1 MNIKALK
8 ESLNEAKEAK
18 KAILNGAITE
28 VRSLED
34 TENEELRQLDEK
46 IVELQKEIEK
56 AEEEV
61 RSTSVEKTIENKGEI
76 KMEKTQI
83 ELREQFMNALATP
96 NADVSKLE
104 MRAEGDGYVA
114 GAGLPTNA
122 STFTD
127 ANKGAMSIPLTIE
140 GAIRNAIDFNSDVL
154 GLANVIRT
162 NGTHRIVLDAS
173 PASEARL
180 VKEGASISSIDSE
193 FVKVEL
199 GAYKY
204 GEIVKFTREVVED
217 VNFNIVAHAGQRLG
231 MAFAKAFEKA
241 IITGT
246 GSGQPQGL
254 LSAELDN
261 DDMQKASQQVTA
273 KQGAIS
279 ANDVVASYYNLP
291 HECRQNAVFVC
302 HPDTVKALAMLQDG
316 NGRQLL
322 TDGLEPGVRTLMGCR
337 VIECAY
343 MPKLGTASAKVG
355 MFVDVKRALTVGVRS
370 DVQVRQLHELYAVTD
385 MVALV
390 ATARMD
396 AKIVQAGAISYIVTG
411 TVE

>member
-76 KMEKTQI
+76 KMKKTQI

-104 MRAEGDGYVA
+104 MREAGDGYT
-114 GAGLPTNA
+114 AGLGDAPHNV
-122 STFTD
+122 
-127 ANKGAMSIPLTIE
+127 ANKGQMNVPLTIE

-246 GSGQPQGL
+246 GSGQPEGL
-254 LSAELDN
+254 LSATPDN
-261 DDMQKASQQVTA
+261 SDMQKASKQVTA
-273 KQGAIS
+273 KAGAIS

-302 HPDTVKALAMLQDG
+302 HPDTVKALAMLQDA

-343 MPKLGTASAKVG
+343 MPKLGTQDAKVG

-396 AKIVQAGAISYIVTG
+396 AKVVQAGAISYIVAGAT
-411 TVE
+411 E

>member
-28 VRSLED
+28 FRSLED

-96 NADVSKLE
+96 NKDVSKLE
-104 MRAEGDGYVA
+104 MRGAGDGYTE
-114 GAGLPTNA
+114 GLGDAPHNV
-122 STFTD
+122 
-127 ANKGAMSIPLTIE
+127 ANKGQMNVPLTIE

-246 GSGQPQGL
+246 GNGQPQGL
-254 LSAELDN
+254 LSATPDN
-261 DDMQKASQQVTA
+261 NDMQKASQQVTA
-273 KQGAIS
+273 KKGAIS

-302 HPDTVKALAMLQDG
+302 HPDTVKALAMLQDA

-337 VIECAY
+337 VVECAY
-343 MPKLGTASAKVG
+343 MPKLGTQGAKIG

-396 AKIVQAGAISYIVTG
+396 AKVVQAGAISYIVTG
-411 TVE
+411 NEA

>member
-104 MRAEGDGYVA
+104 MRADNGYT
-114 GAGLPTNA
+114 AGLG
-122 STFTD
+122 D
-127 ANKGAMSIPLTIE
+127 APYNVENKGQMNVPLTIE

-241 IITGT
+241 IIKGTGT
-246 GSGQPQGL
+246 TEPQGL
-254 LSAELDN
+254 LSAEPDN
-261 DDMQKASQQVTA
+261 NDMQKASQQVTA

-396 AKIVQAGAISYIVTG
+396 AKIVQPGAISYIVTG

>member
-104 MRAEGDGYVA
+104 MRDAGDGYT
-114 GAGLPTNA
+114 AGLGDAPHNV
-122 STFTD
+122 
-127 ANKGAMSIPLTIE
+127 ANKGQMNVPLTIE

-217 VNFNIVAHAGQRLG
+217 VNFNIVAHVGQRLG

-246 GSGQPQGL
+246 GSGQPEGL
-254 LSAELDN
+254 LSATPDN
-261 DDMQKASQQVTA
+261 SDMQKASKQVTA
-273 KQGAIS
+273 KAGAIS

-302 HPDTVKALAMLQDG
+302 HPDTVKALAMLQDA

-343 MPKLGTASAKVG
+343 MPKLGTQDAKVG

-396 AKIVQAGAISYIVTG
+396 AKVVQAGAISYIVAGAT
-411 TVE
+411 E

>member
-104 MRAEGDGYVA
+104 MRGAGDGYA
-114 GAGLPTNA
+114 EGLGDAPHNV
-122 STFTD
+122 
-127 ANKGAMSIPLTIE
+127 ANKGQMNVPLTIE

-246 GSGQPQGL
+246 GNGQPQGL
-254 LSAELDN
+254 LSATPDN
-261 DDMQKASQQVTA
+261 NDMQKASQQVTA
-273 KQGAIS
+273 KKGAIS

-302 HPDTVKALAMLQDG
+302 HPDTVKALAMLQDA

-337 VIECAY
+337 VVECAY
-343 MPKLGTASAKVG
+343 MPKLGTASAKIG

-396 AKIVQAGAISYIVTG
+396 AKIVQPGAISYIVAG
-411 TVE
+411 AEA

>member
-1 MNIKALK
+1 MANIKKMREERNELK
-8 ESLNEAKEAK
+8 DKLISMLENVTETRSLDNERSE
-18 KAILNGAITE
+18 E
-28 VRSLED
+28 VRELEK
-34 TENEELRQLDEK
+34 K
-46 IVELQKEIEK
+46 IDDLTKEIEK

-104 MRAEGDGYVA
+104 MRDADGYT
-114 GAGLPTNA
+114 AGLGDAPFNA
-122 STFTD
+122 T
-127 ANKGAMSIPLTIE
+127 NKGQMNVPLTIE

-246 GSGQPQGL
+246 GSGQPEGL
-254 LSAELDN
+254 LSATPN
-261 DDMQKASQQVTA
+261 NNDMQKASQQVTA
-273 KQGAIS
+273 KKGAIS

-302 HPDTVKALAMLQDG
+302 HPDTVKALAMLQDA

-396 AKIVQAGAISYIVTG
+396 AKVVQAGAISYIVTG

>member
-83 ELREQFMNALATP
+83 ELREKFMNALATP

-104 MRAEGDGYVA
+104 MREAGDGYT
-114 GAGLPTNA
+114 AGLGETPY
-122 STFTD
+122 D
-127 ANKGAMSIPLTIE
+127 ATNKGQMNVPLTIE

-246 GSGQPQGL
+246 GSGQPEGL
-254 LSAELDN
+254 LSATPDN
-261 DDMQKASQQVTA
+261 SDMQKASKQVTA
-273 KQGAIS
+273 KAGAIS

-302 HPDTVKALAMLQDG
+302 HPDTVKALAMLQDA

-343 MPKLGTASAKVG
+343 MPKLGTQDAKVG

-396 AKIVQAGAISYIVTG
+396 AKVVQAGAISYIVAGAT
-411 TVE
+411 E

>member
-104 MRAEGDGYVA
+104 MRADNGYT
-114 GAGLPTNA
+114 AGLGDAPYNA
-122 STFTD
+122 E
-127 ANKGAMSIPLTIE
+127 NKGQMNVPLTIE

-254 LSAELDN
+254 LSAEPDN
-261 DDMQKASQQVTA
+261 NDMQKASQQVTA

>member
-28 VRSLED
+28 FRSLED

-104 MRAEGDGYVA
+104 MRAGDGYTE
-114 GAGLPTNA
+114 GLGDAPHNV
-122 STFTD
+122 
-127 ANKGAMSIPLTIE
+127 ANKGQMNVPLTIE

-246 GSGQPQGL
+246 GNGQPQGL
-254 LSAELDN
+254 LSATPN
-261 DDMQKASQQVTA
+261 NNDMQKASQQVTA
-273 KQGAIS
+273 KKGAIS

-302 HPDTVKALAMLQDG
+302 HPDTVKALAMLQDA

-337 VIECAY
+337 VVECAY
-343 MPKLGTASAKVG
+343 MPKLGTQDAKIG
-355 MFVDVKRALTVGVRS
+355 MFVDVKRELTVGVRS

-396 AKIVQAGAISYIVTG
+396 AKIVQPGAISYIVAGAT
-411 TVE
+411 E

>member
-83 ELREQFMNALATP
+83 ELREQFMDALATP
-96 NADVSKLE
+96 NKDVSKLE
-104 MRAEGDGYVA
+104 MRGAGDGYTE
-114 GAGLPTNA
+114 GLGDTPYNV
-122 STFTD
+122 
-127 ANKGAMSIPLTIE
+127 ANKGQMNVPLTIE

-246 GSGQPQGL
+246 GNGQPQGL
-254 LSAELDN
+254 LSATPDN
-261 DDMQKASQQVTA
+261 NDMQKASQQVTA
-273 KQGAIS
+273 KKGAIS

-302 HPDTVKALAMLQDG
+302 HPDTVKALAMLQDA

-337 VIECAY
+337 VVECAY
-343 MPKLGTASAKVG
+343 MPKLGTQGAKIG

-396 AKIVQAGAISYIVTG
+396 AKVVQAGAISYIVTG
-411 TVE
+411 NEA

>member
-104 MRAEGDGYVA
+104 MRGAGDGYTE
-114 GAGLPTNA
+114 GLGDAPYNV
-122 STFTD
+122 
-127 ANKGAMSIPLTIE
+127 ANKGQMNVPLTIE

-246 GSGQPQGL
+246 GNGQPQGL
-254 LSAELDN
+254 LSATPDN
-261 DDMQKASQQVTA
+261 NDMQKASQQVTA
-273 KQGAIS
+273 KKGAIS

-302 HPDTVKALAMLQDG
+302 HPDTVKALAMLQDA

-337 VIECAY
+337 VVECAY
-343 MPKLGTASAKVG
+343 MPKLGTASAKIG

-396 AKIVQAGAISYIVTG
+396 AKIVQPGAISYIVAG
-411 TVE
+411 AEA

>member
-1 MNIKALK
+1 MNIKALN

-28 VRSLED
+28 FRSLED

-104 MRAEGDGYVA
+104 MRAGEGYTE
-114 GAGLPTNA
+114 GLGDAPYNA
-122 STFTD
+122 T
-127 ANKGAMSIPLTIE
+127 NKGQMNVPLTIE

-246 GSGQPQGL
+246 G
-254 LSAELDN
+254 
-261 DDMQKASQQVTA
+261 T
-273 KQGAIS
+273 
-279 ANDVVASYYNLP
+279 
-291 HECRQNAVFVC
+291 
-302 HPDTVKALAMLQDG
+302 T
-316 NGRQLL
+316 
-322 TDGLEPGVRTLMGCR
+322 EPEG
-337 VIECAY
+337 
-343 MPKLGTASAKVG
+343 
-355 MFVDVKRALTVGVRS
+355 
-370 DVQVRQLHELYAVTD
+370 
-385 MVALV
+385 
-390 ATARMD
+390 
-396 AKIVQAGAISYIVTG
+396 
-411 TVE
+411 

>member
-28 VRSLED
+28 FRSLED

-104 MRAEGDGYVA
+104 MRAGDGYTE
-114 GAGLPTNA
+114 GLGDSPYNA
-122 STFTD
+122 T
-127 ANKGAMSIPLTIE
+127 NKGQMNVPLTIE

-246 GSGQPQGL
+246 GSGQPEGL
-254 LSAELDN
+254 LSATPDN
-261 DDMQKASQQVTA
+261 SDMQKASKQVTA
-273 KQGAIS
+273 KKGAIS

-302 HPDTVKALAMLQDG
+302 HPDTVKALAMLQDA

-343 MPKLGTASAKVG
+343 MPKLGTQDAKIG

-411 TVE
+411 TGE

>member
-28 VRSLED
+28 FRSLED

-104 MRAEGDGYVA
+104 MRGAGDGYTE
-114 GAGLPTNA
+114 GLGGTPY
-122 STFTD
+122 D
-127 ANKGAMSIPLTIE
+127 AVNKGQMNVPLTIE

-254 LSAELDN
+254 LSATPDN
-261 DDMQKASQQVTA
+261 SDMQKASQQVTA
-273 KQGAIS
+273 KKGAIS

-302 HPDTVKALAMLQDG
+302 HPDTVKALAMLQDA

-343 MPKLGTASAKVG
+343 MPKLGTQDAKIG

-396 AKIVQAGAISYIVTG
+396 AKVVQAGAISYIVSG
-411 TVE
+411 TEA

>member
-104 MRAEGDGYVA
+104 MRDADGYT
-114 GAGLPTNA
+114 AGLG
-122 STFTD
+122 D
-127 ANKGAMSIPLTIE
+127 APFNVENKGQMNVPLTIE

-246 GSGQPQGL
+246 GTTEPEGL
-254 LSAELDN
+254 LSATPDN
-261 DDMQKASQQVTA
+261 NDMQKASQQVTA
-273 KQGAIS
+273 NKGAIS
-279 ANDVVASYYNLP
+279 TNDVVASYYNLP

-343 MPKLGTASAKVG
+343 MPKLGTQDAKVG

-411 TVE
+411 TVA

>member
-104 MRAEGDGYVA
+104 MRG
-114 GAGLPTNA
+114 
-122 STFTD
+122 
-127 ANKGAMSIPLTIE
+127 ANKGQMNVPLTIE

-246 GSGQPQGL
+246 GTAQPEGL
-254 LSAELDN
+254 LSATPDN
-261 DDMQKASQQVTA
+261 DDMQKASKQVTA
-273 KQGAIS
+273 QKGAIS

-302 HPDTVKALAMLQDG
+302 HPDTVKALAMLQDA

-343 MPKLGTASAKVG
+343 MPKLGTQDAKVG

-396 AKIVQAGAISYIVTG
+396 AKIVQPGAISYIVAG
-411 TVE
+411 AEE

>member
-28 VRSLED
+28 FRSLED

-104 MRAEGDGYVA
+104 MRAGDGYTE
-114 GAGLPTNA
+114 GLGDSPYNV
-122 STFTD
+122 
-127 ANKGAMSIPLTIE
+127 ANKGQMNVPLTIE

-246 GSGQPQGL
+246 GSGQPEGL
-254 LSAELDN
+254 LSATPDN
-261 DDMQKASQQVTA
+261 NDMQKASKQVTA
-273 KQGAIS
+273 KKGAIS

-302 HPDTVKALAMLQDG
+302 HPDTVKALAMLQDA

-343 MPKLGTASAKVG
+343 MPKLGTASVKVG

-396 AKIVQAGAISYIVTG
+396 AKIVQPGAISYIVTG

>member
-104 MRAEGDGYVA
+104 MRADNGYT
-114 GAGLPTNA
+114 AGLGDTPYNA
-122 STFTD
+122 T
-127 ANKGAMSIPLTIE
+127 NKGQMNVPLTIE

-241 IITGT
+241 IITGAGT
-246 GSGQPQGL
+246 TEPQGL
-254 LSAELDN
+254 LSATPDN
-261 DDMQKASQQVTA
+261 NDMQKASQQVTA
-273 KQGAIS
+273 KKGAIS

-343 MPKLGTASAKVG
+343 MPKLGTQSAKVG

-396 AKIVQAGAISYIVTG
+396 AKVVQAGAISYIVTG

>member
-28 VRSLED
+28 FRSLED

-104 MRAEGDGYVA
+104 MRAGDGYTE
-114 GAGLPTNA
+114 GLGDSPYNA
-122 STFTD
+122 T
-127 ANKGAMSIPLTIE
+127 NKGQMNVPLTIE

-231 MAFAKAFEKA
+231 KAFAKAFEKA

-246 GSGQPQGL
+246 GSGQPEGL
-254 LSAELDN
+254 LSATPDN
-261 DDMQKASQQVTA
+261 SDMQKASKQVTA
-273 KQGAIS
+273 KKGAIS

-302 HPDTVKALAMLQDG
+302 HPDTVKALAMLQDA

-337 VIECAY
+337 VVECAY
-343 MPKLGTASAKVG
+343 MPKLGTASAKIG

-396 AKIVQAGAISYIVTG
+396 AKIVQPGAISYIVAGAT
-411 TVE
+411 E

>member
-104 MRAEGDGYVA
+104 MRADNGYT
-114 GAGLPTNA
+114 AGLGDAPYNA
-122 STFTD
+122 E
-127 ANKGAMSIPLTIE
+127 NKGQMNVPLTIE

>member
-28 VRSLED
+28 FRSLED
-34 TENEELRQLDEK
+34 TENEELRHLDEK

-104 MRAEGDGYVA
+104 MRGAGDGYT
-114 GAGLPTNA
+114 AGLGDTPY
-122 STFTD
+122 D
-127 ANKGAMSIPLTIE
+127 ATNKGQMNVSLTIE

-246 GSGQPQGL
+246 GSGQPEGL
-254 LSAELDN
+254 LSATPDN
-261 DDMQKASQQVTA
+261 SDMQKASKQVTA
-273 KQGAIS
+273 KAGAIS

-302 HPDTVKALAMLQDG
+302 HPDTVKALAMLQDA

-343 MPKLGTASAKVG
+343 MPKLGTQDAKVG

-396 AKIVQAGAISYIVTG
+396 AKVVQAGAISYIVAGAT
-411 TVE
+411 E

>member
-28 VRSLED
+28 FRSLED
-34 TENEELRQLDEK
+34 TENEELRHLDEK

-104 MRAEGDGYVA
+104 MRGAGDGYT
-114 GAGLPTNA
+114 AGLGDTPHNA
-122 STFTD
+122 T
-127 ANKGAMSIPLTIE
+127 NKGQMNVPLTIE

-246 GSGQPQGL
+246 GSGQPEGL
-254 LSAELDN
+254 LSATPDN
-261 DDMQKASQQVTA
+261 SDMQKASQQVTA
-273 KQGAIS
+273 KKGAIS

-302 HPDTVKALAMLQDG
+302 HPDTVKALAMLQDA

-337 VIECAY
+337 VVECAY
-343 MPKLGTASAKVG
+343 MPKLGTASAKIG

-411 TVE
+411 TGE

>member
-83 ELREQFMNALATP
+83 ELREKFMNALATP

-104 MRAEGDGYVA
+104 MRAGEGYTE
-114 GAGLPTNA
+114 GLGDTPYNA
-122 STFTD
+122 T
-127 ANKGAMSIPLTIE
+127 NKGQMNVPLTIE

-246 GSGQPQGL
+246 GTGQPQGL
-254 LSAELDN
+254 LSATPDN
-261 DDMQKASQQVTA
+261 SDMQKASQQVTA
-273 KQGAIS
+273 QKGAIS

-302 HPDTVKALAMLQDG
+302 HPDTVKALAMLQDA

-337 VIECAY
+337 VVECAY
-343 MPKLGTASAKVG
+343 MPKLGTQDAKVG

-396 AKIVQAGAISYIVTG
+396 AKIVQPGAISYIVAG
-411 TVE
+411 AEE

>member
-104 MRAEGDGYVA
+104 MRAGDGYTE
-114 GAGLPTNA
+114 GLGDAPYNV
-122 STFTD
+122 
-127 ANKGAMSIPLTIE
+127 ANKGQMNVPLTIE

-246 GSGQPQGL
+246 GSGQPEGL
-254 LSAELDN
+254 LSATPDN
-261 DDMQKASQQVTA
+261 SDMQKASQQVTA
-273 KQGAIS
+273 KKGAIS

-302 HPDTVKALAMLQDG
+302 HPDTVKALAMLQDA

-337 VIECAY
+337 VVECAY
-343 MPKLGTASAKVG
+343 MPKLGTQGAKIG

-396 AKIVQAGAISYIVTG
+396 AKVVQAGAISYIVTG
-411 TVE
+411 AE

>member
-104 MRAEGDGYVA
+104 MRGAGDGYTE
-114 GAGLPTNA
+114 GLGGTPY
-122 STFTD
+122 D
-127 ANKGAMSIPLTIE
+127 AVNKGQMNVPLTIE

-246 GSGQPQGL
+246 GSGQPEGL
-254 LSAELDN
+254 LSATPDN
-261 DDMQKASQQVTA
+261 SDMQKASQQVTA
-273 KQGAIS
+273 KMGAIS

-302 HPDTVKALAMLQDG
+302 HPDTVKALAMLQDA

-396 AKIVQAGAISYIVTG
+396 AKVVQAGAISYIVSG
-411 TVE
+411 AE

>member
-104 MRAEGDGYVA
+104 MRGAGDGYA
-114 GAGLPTNA
+114 EGLGDAPHNV
-122 STFTD
+122 
-127 ANKGAMSIPLTIE
+127 ANKGQMNVPLTIE

-246 GSGQPQGL
+246 GNGQPQGL
-254 LSAELDN
+254 LSATPDN
-261 DDMQKASQQVTA
+261 NDMQKASQQVTA
-273 KQGAIS
+273 KKGAIS

-302 HPDTVKALAMLQDG
+302 HPDTVKALAMLQDA

-322 TDGLEPGVRTLMGCR
+322 TD
-337 VIECAY
+337 
-343 MPKLGTASAKVG
+343 
-355 MFVDVKRALTVGVRS
+355 
-370 DVQVRQLHELYAVTD
+370 
-385 MVALV
+385 
-390 ATARMD
+390 
-396 AKIVQAGAISYIVTG
+396 
-411 TVE
+411 

>member
-28 VRSLED
+28 FRSLED

-104 MRAEGDGYVA
+104 MRGAGDGYA
-114 GAGLPTNA
+114 EGLGDAPHNV
-122 STFTD
+122 
-127 ANKGAMSIPLTIE
+127 ANKGQMNVPLTIE

-246 GSGQPQGL
+246 GNGQPQGL
-254 LSAELDN
+254 LSATPDN
-261 DDMQKASQQVTA
+261 NDMQKASQQVTA
-273 KQGAIS
+273 KKGAIS

-302 HPDTVKALAMLQDG
+302 HPDTVKALAMLQDA

-343 MPKLGTASAKVG
+343 MPKLGTQNAKIG

-396 AKIVQAGAISYIVTG
+396 AKIVQPGAISYIVAG
-411 TVE
+411 AEA

>member
-104 MRAEGDGYVA
+104 MRAGDGYTE
-114 GAGLPTNA
+114 GLGDSPYNA
-122 STFTD
+122 T
-127 ANKGAMSIPLTIE
+127 NKGQMNVPLTIE

-246 GSGQPQGL
+246 GTTEPEGL
-254 LSAELDN
+254 LSATPNN

-273 KQGAIS
+273 KKGAIS

-302 HPDTVKALAMLQDG
+302 HPDTVKALAMLQDA

-343 MPKLGTASAKVG
+343 MPKLGTASAKIG

-396 AKIVQAGAISYIVTG
+396 AKIVQPGAISYIVAGAT
-411 TVE
+411 E

>member
-83 ELREQFMNALATP
+83 ELREKFMNALATP

-104 MRAEGDGYVA
+104 MREAGDGYT
-114 GAGLPTNA
+114 AGLG
-122 STFTD
+122 D
-127 ANKGAMSIPLTIE
+127 APYDAVNKGQMNVPLTIE

-246 GSGQPQGL
+246 GNTEPEGL
-254 LSAELDN
+254 LSATPN
-261 DDMQKASQQVTA
+261 NNDMQKASKQVTA
-273 KQGAIS
+273 KKGAIS

-302 HPDTVKALAMLQDG
+302 HPDTVKALAMLQDA

-322 TDGLEPGVRTLMGCR
+322 TNGLEPGVRTLMGCR

-343 MPKLGTASAKVG
+343 MPKLGTESVKIG
-355 MFVDVKRALTVGVRS
+355 MFVDVRRALTVGVRS

-396 AKIVQAGAISYIVTG
+396 AKIVQPGAISYIVTG
-411 TVE
+411 EEE

>member
-28 VRSLED
+28 FRSLED

-104 MRAEGDGYVA
+104 MRAGEGYTE
-114 GAGLPTNA
+114 GLGDAPHNV
-122 STFTD
+122 
-127 ANKGAMSIPLTIE
+127 ANKGQMNVPLTIE

-246 GSGQPQGL
+246 GNGQPQGL
-254 LSAELDN
+254 LSATPDN
-261 DDMQKASQQVTA
+261 NDMQKASQQVTA
-273 KQGAIS
+273 KKGAIS

-302 HPDTVKALAMLQDG
+302 HPDTVKALAMLQDA

-337 VIECAY
+337 VVECAY
-343 MPKLGTASAKVG
+343 MPKLGTASAKIG

-396 AKIVQAGAISYIVTG
+396 AKVVQAGAISYIVAG
-411 TVE
+411 AEA

>member
-104 MRAEGDGYVA
+104 MRGDGDGYT
-114 GAGLPTNA
+114 AGLGDTSYNV
-122 STFTD
+122 
-127 ANKGAMSIPLTIE
+127 ANKGQMNVPLTIE

-246 GSGQPQGL
+246 GSGQPEGL
-254 LSAELDN
+254 LSATPN
-261 DDMQKASQQVTA
+261 NSDMQKASQQVTA
-273 KQGAIS
+273 KMGAIS

-302 HPDTVKALAMLQDG
+302 HPDTVKALAMLQDA

-396 AKIVQAGAISYIVTG
+396 AKVVQAGAISYIVAG
-411 TVE
+411 TEE

>member
-83 ELREQFMNALATP
+83 ELREQFMDALATP
-96 NADVSKLE
+96 NKDVSKLE
-104 MRAEGDGYVA
+104 MRGAGDGYTE
-114 GAGLPTNA
+114 GLGDAPHNV
-122 STFTD
+122 
-127 ANKGAMSIPLTIE
+127 ANKGQMNVPLTIE

-246 GSGQPQGL
+246 GNGQPQGL
-254 LSAELDN
+254 LSATPDN
-261 DDMQKASQQVTA
+261 NDMQKASQQVTA
-273 KQGAIS
+273 KKGAIS

-302 HPDTVKALAMLQDG
+302 HPDTVKALAMLQDA

-337 VIECAY
+337 VVECAY
-343 MPKLGTASAKVG
+343 MPKLGTASAKIG

-396 AKIVQAGAISYIVTG
+396 AKIVQPGAISYIVAG
-411 TVE
+411 AEA

>member
-28 VRSLED
+28 FRSLED

-104 MRAEGDGYVA
+104 MREADGYTE
-114 GAGLPTNA
+114 GLGDTPYNV
-122 STFTD
+122 
-127 ANKGAMSIPLTIE
+127 ANKGQMNVPLTIE

-254 LSAELDN
+254 LSATPDN
-261 DDMQKASQQVTA
+261 NDMQKASKQVTA
-273 KQGAIS
+273 KKGAIS

-302 HPDTVKALAMLQDG
+302 HPDTVKALAMLQDA

-343 MPKLGTASAKVG
+343 MPKLGTASAKIG

-396 AKIVQAGAISYIVTG
+396 AKIVQPGAISYIVSG
-411 TVE
+411 TEA

>member
-28 VRSLED
+28 FRSLED

-104 MRAEGDGYVA
+104 MRAGDGYTE
-114 GAGLPTNA
+114 GLGDSPYNA
-122 STFTD
+122 T
-127 ANKGAMSIPLTIE
+127 NKGQMNVPLTIE

-246 GSGQPQGL
+246 GSGQPEGL
-254 LSAELDN
+254 LSATPDN
-261 DDMQKASQQVTA
+261 SDMQKASQQVTA
-273 KQGAIS
+273 KKGAIS

-302 HPDTVKALAMLQDG
+302 DPDTVKALAMLQDA

-343 MPKLGTASAKVG
+343 MPKLGTQSAKVG

-396 AKIVQAGAISYIVTG
+396 AKIVQPGAISYIVTG

>member
-28 VRSLED
+28 FRSLED

-104 MRAEGDGYVA
+104 MRAGEGYTE
-114 GAGLPTNA
+114 GLGEAPYNA
-122 STFTD
+122 T
-127 ANKGAMSIPLTIE
+127 NKGQMNVPLTIE

-246 GSGQPQGL
+246 GSGQPEGL
-254 LSAELDN
+254 LSATPDN
-261 DDMQKASQQVTA
+261 SDMQKASQQVTA
-273 KQGAIS
+273 KKGAIS

-302 HPDTVKALAMLQDG
+302 HPDTVKALAMLQDA

-343 MPKLGTASAKVG
+343 MPKLGTASAKIG
-355 MFVDVKRALTVGVRS
+355 MFVDVRRALTVGVRS

-396 AKIVQAGAISYIVTG
+396 AKVVQAGAISYIVSG
-411 TVE
+411 TEA

>member
-104 MRAEGDGYVA
+104 MRTDNGYT
-114 GAGLPTNA
+114 AGLGDAPYNA
-122 STFTD
+122 E
-127 ANKGAMSIPLTIE
+127 NKGKMNVPLTIE

-241 IITGT
+241 IIKGTGT
-246 GSGQPQGL
+246 TEPQGL
-254 LSAELDN
+254 LSAEPDN
-261 DDMQKASQQVTA
+261 NDMQKASQQVTA

-411 TVE
+411 TVA

>member
-28 VRSLED
+28 FRSLED

-104 MRAEGDGYVA
+104 MRAGDGYTE
-114 GAGLPTNA
+114 GLGEAPYNA
-122 STFTD
+122 T
-127 ANKGAMSIPLTIE
+127 NKGQMNVPLTIE

-246 GSGQPQGL
+246 GNGQPQGL
-254 LSAELDN
+254 LSATPDN
-261 DDMQKASQQVTA
+261 SDMQKASKQVTA
-273 KQGAIS
+273 KKGAIS

-302 HPDTVKALAMLQDG
+302 HPDTVKALAMLQDA

-343 MPKLGTASAKVG
+343 MPKLGTASVKVG

-396 AKIVQAGAISYIVTG
+396 AKIVQPGAISYIVSG
-411 TVE
+411 AEA

>member
-104 MRAEGDGYVA
+104 MRAGEGYTE
-114 GAGLPTNA
+114 GLGDSPYNV
-122 STFTD
+122 
-127 ANKGAMSIPLTIE
+127 ANKGQMNVPLTIE

-246 GSGQPQGL
+246 GNGQPQGL
-254 LSAELDN
+254 LSATPDN
-261 DDMQKASQQVTA
+261 SDMQKASQQVTA
-273 KQGAIS
+273 KKGAIS

-302 HPDTVKALAMLQDG
+302 HPDTVKALAMLQDA

-337 VIECAY
+337 VVECAY
-343 MPKLGTASAKVG
+343 MPKLGTQGAKIG

-396 AKIVQAGAISYIVTG
+396 AKVVQAGAISYIVTG
-411 TVE
+411 NEA

>member
-28 VRSLED
+28 FRSLED

-104 MRAEGDGYVA
+104 MRAGEGYTE
-114 GAGLPTNA
+114 GLGDSPYNV
-122 STFTD
+122 
-127 ANKGAMSIPLTIE
+127 ANKGQMNVPLTIE

-246 GSGQPQGL
+246 GSGQPEGL
-254 LSAELDN
+254 LSATPNN

-273 KQGAIS
+273 KRGAIS

-302 HPDTVKALAMLQDG
+302 HPDTVKALAMLQDA

-396 AKIVQAGAISYIVTG
+396 AKVVQAGAISYIVTG
-411 TVE
+411 SEE